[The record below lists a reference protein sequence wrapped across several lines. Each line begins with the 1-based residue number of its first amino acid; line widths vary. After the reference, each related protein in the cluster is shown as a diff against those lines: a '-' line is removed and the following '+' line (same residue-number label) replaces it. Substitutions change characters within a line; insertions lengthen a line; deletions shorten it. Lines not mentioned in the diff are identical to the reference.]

1 MSGDFSLKPCRLF
14 KHCRQNSVFN
24 NMLLLQ
30 KLILR
35 LVGVTAKLAL
45 GTEVRL
51 FVLLETLIVR

>member
-1 MSGDFSLKPCRLF
+1 
-14 KHCRQNSVFN
+14 
-24 NMLLLQ
+24 MLLLQ